1 VEVIVEVSVGVGV
14 RVLVVVGVGVLVGV
28 GSRATTYWNR
38 LAQGEVVQAVQV
50 AQVPLLPKISGP
62 PAARQALTMYLTVVP
77 PGCAGMAVSTTSTT
91 CPPWERSMKVQE

>member
-1 VEVIVEVSVGVGV
+1 VGVIVDVSVGVSV
-14 RVLVVVGVGVLVGV
+14 KVLVMVGVGVLVGV

-38 LAQGEVVQAVQV
+38 SAQGEIVQAVQV

-62 PAARQALTMYLTVVP
+62 PLVSQALTMYLTVVP
-77 PGCAGMAVSTTSTT
+77 PGCAGMLASTTSTT